1 MPCAELLRGGQD
13 AGKLATGAESHTATA
28 QEAGRNDHRNCFLKR
43 GGPSTAWPLR
53 PIGRTGSRAMIPGS
67 AEDSSGPSMGT
78 SSPAGHRAQGLG
90 TGVRAAGPERKTKSA
105 LPFLRK
111 KDDSFPD
118 PHTARPRAKS
128 RLEPF
133 VVKGFYMSTR
143 NTSEVHG
150 LSHPLHFVSWPA
162 SADRADS
169 IPTL

>member
-1 MPCAELLRGGQD
+1 MLKPAPVPMPRRLWPVALRRPPGEARAGGAD
-13 AGKLATGAESHTATA
+13 SE
-28 QEAGRNDHRNCFLKR
+28 
-43 GGPSTAWPLR
+43 R
-53 PIGRTGSRAMIPGS
+53 PHSPGVVPMGLERRA
-67 AEDSSGPSMGT
+67 
-78 SSPAGHRAQGLG
+78 
-90 TGVRAAGPERKTKSA
+90 RAAGPAAERKPP
-105 LPFLRK
+105 PFLRK

-118 PHTARPRAKS
+118 PQTARPRAKS